1 MKEAEKSEASEA
13 GSATDLDEI
22 KKSISSLATSINE
35 SGFTRKDGVTSADY
49 SAPAIDMLLER
60 LSETD
65 GSAIESNVG
74 EVKVKKAKAGG
85 VSSTLEKLKS
95 LQRGSDDGDE

>member
-1 MKEAEKSEASEA
+1 MKPSYRSLKELLLEMKEAEKSEASEA

-85 VSSTLEKLKS
+85 VV
-95 LQRGSDDGDE
+95 